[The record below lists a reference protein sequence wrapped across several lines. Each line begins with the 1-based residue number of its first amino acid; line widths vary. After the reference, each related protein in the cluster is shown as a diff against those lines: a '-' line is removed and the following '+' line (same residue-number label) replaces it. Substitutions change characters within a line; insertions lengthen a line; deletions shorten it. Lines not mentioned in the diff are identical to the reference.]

1 MKENSSSFAEYE
13 NPPVSEVAL
22 SIQFESLQ
30 KLKTPYIGLLW
41 QKYIDSRSKLNKVW
55 EQPLLKDRFE
65 LFHDEK
71 LAPRIEL
78 SNIPPLQRYWFLNE
92 SETELVQIQDN
103 RFVRNWR
110 RLDTSKDY
118 PRYNKNREDFI
129 KDFEIFE
136 TFLKE
141 HNIGEILPN
150 QCEVTYVNPIPAE
163 GKYERPDQLHNVV
176 TFFQS
181 EYSDSFLPDL
191 ENINFTLQY
200 VIQKEDSLPLGRL
213 YISLQSVTSKD
224 NSLIYLIKLVARG
237 KPIGEGIDGVLGFMD
252 IGHEW
257 IVRGFSSVTASY
269 MHELW
274 GRKYES

>member
-1 MKENSSSFAEYE
+1 MKENPSSFAEYE

-22 SIQFESLQ
+22 SVQFEPLQ

-65 LFHDEK
+65 LFQDEK
-71 LAPRIEL
+71 LASRIEL

-110 RLDTSKDY
+110 RLDTAKDY
-118 PRYNKNREDFI
+118 PSYKKNREDFI

-141 HNIGEILPN
+141 QSIGEVYPN

-163 GKYERPDQLHNVV
+163 GKYKIPDQLHNVV

-191 ENINFTLQY
+191 ENINFTMQY
-200 VIQKEDSLPLGRL
+200 VIQKEDNIPLGRL
-213 YISLQSVTSKD
+213 YISLQSVTSRENKF
-224 NSLIYLIKLVARG
+224 IYLLKLIARG
-237 KPIGEGIDGVLGFMD
+237 KPCGEGINGVLSFMD

-257 IVRGFSSVTASY
+257 IVRGFTSITTVA

-274 GRKYES
+274 GKKP

>member
-22 SIQFESLQ
+22 SVQFEPLK

-41 QKYIDSRSKLNKVW
+41 QKYIDSRRKLNKVW

-65 LFHDEK
+65 LFQDEK

-78 SNIPPLQRYWFLNE
+78 SNIPPLQRYWFFNE

-110 RLDTSKDY
+110 RLDITEDY
-118 PRYNKNREDFI
+118 PRYKKNREDFI

-141 HNIGEILPN
+141 QDIGDVLPN
-150 QCEVTYVNPIPAE
+150 QCEVTYVNPIPAK
-163 GKYERPDQLHNVV
+163 GKYKIPDQLHNVV
-176 TFFQS
+176 TFFKS

-200 VIQKEDSLPLGRL
+200 VIQKEDSIPLGRL
-213 YISLQSVTSKD
+213 YISLQSVTSRD
-224 NSLIYLIKLVARG
+224 NEFIYLLKLIARG

-257 IVRGFSSVTASY
+257 IVRGFTSITTAS

-274 GRKYES
+274 GKKP